1 MTDPVHIVA
10 TGARTPVGLTA
21 ESVAAAVRARVSR
34 LGEYPFLVGVP
45 GEALKAARDARLA
58 VTVPILTRMVEMAR
72 HAIDEVAGRLM
83 ARAGRS
89 LDVQVLLAL
98 PEARPGLDPSYAN
111 WIAQEIATTEFPGI
125 TVAGIRWS
133 VEGHASAMRA
143 LAVAPSTL
151 AQGAGVTVI
160 CAVDSYLD
168 ARTLDAL
175 DANRRL
181 SREGIRDGFSPGE
194 GAAAIAI
201 ASDDARV
208 RFGFPSLAVLRGVS
222 LAYEERS
229 PDDPIGLL
237 GEGLTR
243 AVTEACAGLRAPDER
258 VDEIFC
264 DLNGERHRSDE
275 WGFTLLRAPGLF
287 RDGTDY
293 RTVADACGDVGAAS
307 AALGCV
313 LAVEAWQRGYAKG
326 PVSLVWA
333 SSNGALRGAA
343 LLERSGYGG

>member
-1 MTDPVHIVA
+1 MTDAVHIVA

-21 ESVAAAVRARVSR
+21 ESAAAAVRARVSR
-34 LGEYPFLVGVP
+34 LGEYPFLVGLP

-58 VTVPILTRMVEMAR
+58 VATPILSRLVEMAR
-72 HAIDEVAGRLM
+72 HAIAEVARKLM

-98 PEARPGLDPSYAN
+98 PEPAPGLDPSYAN
-111 WIAQEIATTEFPGI
+111 WIAQEIATTEFPGVA
-125 TVAGIRWS
+125 VAGVRWS

-151 AQGAGVTVI
+151 AVGAGVTVI

-175 DANRRL
+175 DAARRL

-194 GAAAIAI
+194 AAAAIAV

-208 RFGFPSLAVLRGVS
+208 RFGLPSLAVLRGVS
-222 LAYEERS
+222 LAFEARS
-229 PDDPIGLL
+229 PDDPVGLL
-237 GEGLTR
+237 GEGLAR
-243 AVTEACAGLRAPDER
+243 AVTGACAGLRAPDER
-258 VDEIFC
+258 VDEIYC

-275 WGFTLLRAPGLF
+275 WGFALLRAPGLF

-326 PVSLVWA
+326 PVALVWA

-343 LLERSGYGG
+343 MIERGRG